1 MIPLPDGLRF
11 LAEERVAR
19 YARAARAAGL
29 DPWRMDDG
37 PGDAERVW
45 ALSEFVAESCIR
57 RPEMLSDLHE
67 SGDLARS
74 HAEGEDDAAQARR
87 VSLHLA
93 GLGRAIGS
101 DPDNEELK
109 RALRRVRQREMVR
122 IAWRDIAGL
131 GDLSQTMLETSAF
144 ADAAINAT
152 CDVLHRRLAAIA
164 GEPRDARGRQVRL
177 AVYALGKLGA
187 EELNFSSD
195 IDLLF
200 AYPERGGCAGGRK
213 ALSNEAFF
221 DRLGRELVQTL
232 SERTQDGIVFR
243 VGTRLRPF
251 GSGGPLVASF
261 SALEDYYQNHG
272 LDWERYALI
281 RARAIS
287 ADGAGLLEYL
297 RPFVYRRYLD
307 FGALESIREMKRSI
321 TDEVAR
327 GELSDDVELGA
338 GGIREIE
345 FTGHAFQL
353 VRGGRVPGLRERR
366 TLRVIESLG
375 RLGLLPGYA
384 AEELDRAYRFLR
396 TTEHRLQ
403 QMQDRQQ
410 HTLPGD
416 ELARTALAAGT
427 GFPDWLTF
435 KTELDRQ
442 RHRVHAHF
450 AQVLGPIEIEA
461 QPEDAI
467 ASLWAGN
474 LDRTRAAELLS
485 AEGFEC
491 GTDAYDVVRR
501 FSETHA
507 VRFLDT
513 HARTRLKRLMP
524 DLVRACA
531 KGRAAVTTLSRVLRI
546 VETIARRSAYIA
558 LLCERPIALSR
569 FVQLCRAS
577 PWIALEIERHP
588 MLLDELIDPG
598 TLYAPLDQAALIGDM
613 DARVANVTPGDT
625 EEEMAVLRQF
635 KHANVLRVASAD
647 VTNTMPL
654 MVVSDHLTDI
664 AEITLAQAS
673 KFALRDL
680 VARHGEPGCRIG
692 GKRQRAPFAIVA
704 YGKLGGFELGYG
716 SDLDLVFIH
725 GSAGEGQETHGP
737 KVIDNARFFLRVAQR
752 IIHFITTRTAD
763 GVLYEIDARLRPD
776 GAKGMLV
783 NSINGLAGYLRESA
797 WTWEQQALV
806 RARVVTGEPGLRKR
820 FMALRREILLRPRDP
835 VQLKR
840 EVREM
845 RERMRAN
852 LARDTRTDFDLK
864 QGAGGIAD
872 IEFMV
877 QYAVLRW
884 ARELGDYLDYT
895 DNIRLLDGCDKTGL
909 MRQEEAR
916 LLTDAYRAYRVRAHA
931 NALRDA
937 VSVVS
942 GDELA
947 EHREHVCRIWR
958 ELMET

>member
-1 MIPLPDGLRF
+1 MPKAKMLRHRQD
-11 LAEERVAR
+11 ASRSTW
-19 YARAARAAGL
+19 RASDVLSAAT
-29 DPWRMDDG
+29 P
-37 PGDAERVW
+37 AT
-45 ALSEFVAESCIR
+45 
-57 RPEMLSDLHE
+57 
-67 SGDLARS
+67 RS
-74 HAEGEDDAAQARR
+74 
-87 VSLHLA
+87 
-93 GLGRAIGS
+93 
-101 DPDNEELK
+101 LK
-109 RALRRVRQREMVR
+109 RALRRARQREMVR
-122 IAWRDIAGL
+122 IAWRDISGL
-131 GDLSQTMLETSAF
+131 GDLEQIMLEISAF

-152 CDVLHRRLAAIA
+152 CDVLHRRLAAIL
-164 GEPRDARGRQVRL
+164 GEPRDTRGRQVRL
-177 AVYALGKLGA
+177 IVYALGKLGA

-200 AYPERGGCAGGRK
+200 AYPERGRCTGGRK
-213 ALSNEAFF
+213 TLSNEEFF
-221 DRLGRELVQTL
+221 ARLGRELVQAL
-232 SERTQDGIVFR
+232 SERTRDGLVFR
-243 VGTRLRPF
+243 VDMRLRPF
-251 GSGGPLVASF
+251 GNSGPLVASLG
-261 SALEDYYQNHG
+261 ALEDYYQNHG

-281 RARAIS
+281 RARAVS
-287 ADGAGLLEYL
+287 AEGGGLLEHL

-307 FGALESIREMKRSI
+307 FGALESIREMKRLI

-327 GELSDDVELGA
+327 EEPTDNIKLGA

-366 TLRVIESLG
+366 TLGVIERLG
-375 RLGLLPGYA
+375 RLGLLPGDA
-384 AEELDRAYRFLR
+384 ADELARAYRFLR
-396 TTEHRLQ
+396 TAEHRLQ
-403 QMQDRQQ
+403 QMQDRQL

-416 ELARTALAAGT
+416 ELTRTTLAAGM
-427 GFPDWLTF
+427 GFRDWFTF
-435 KTELDRQ
+435 KAELDR
-442 RHRVHAHF
+442 HRYRAHTHF
-450 AQVLGPIEIEA
+450 FQVLGPIEPEA
-461 QPEDAI
+461 QPQDTI

-474 LDRTRAAELLS
+474 LDQTRAAELLV
-485 AEGFEC
+485 AAGFEC

-501 FSETHA
+501 FAETHT
-507 VRFLDT
+507 VRFLDSL
-513 HARTRLKRLMP
+513 ARVRLARLMP

-531 KGRAAVTTLSRVLRI
+531 NGRPAVTTLSRALRI

-577 PWIALEIERHP
+577 PWIAIEIGRHP

-598 TLYAPLDQAALIGDM
+598 TLYAPLDQAALMGDM
-613 DARVANVTPGDT
+613 DARIANTTPGDT

-635 KHANVLRVASAD
+635 KHANVLRVAAAD
-647 VTNTMPL
+647 VTKTMPL
-654 MVVSDHLTDI
+654 MVVSDHLTDV

-680 VARHGEPGCRIG
+680 VARHGEPGCCIG
-692 GKRQRAPFAIVA
+692 GKRQRASFAIVA

-725 GSAGEGQETHGP
+725 DGEGESQETRGP

-752 IIHFITTRTAD
+752 IIHFITTRTVD

-783 NSINGLAGYLRESA
+783 NSLNGLAGYLRESA

-806 RARVVTGEPGLRKR
+806 RARVVAGEPGLRER

-852 LARDTRTDFDLK
+852 LARDTSTDFDLK
-864 QGAGGIAD
+864 QGAGGVAD

-909 MRQEEAR
+909 MKPEEVR
-916 LLTDAYRAYRVRAHA
+916 LLTDAYRAYRVRVHA
-931 NALRDA
+931 NVLRDA
-937 VSVVS
+937 GGVVS
-942 GDELA
+942 GDEFA